1 MQKTGLDGDGMNQVI
16 KTQALLAMITGAFS
30 LISEIQAQESS
41 SQTQGQPGV
50 TIEEVIVTGSNIPT
64 SEEVGPNPV
73 DVYRRDDITRLGV
86 RTATDLVQALP
97 EAMGASVTENTVN
110 GGDGRAELNLRGILP
125 KETLVLQDGR
135 RLAPVGFAG
144 DTVDLNTIPIGLIDH
159 AELLKDG
166 ASAIYG
172 ADAVAGVFNVY
183 LIHKFRGMEIY
194 SSYGNTDLGFANDQ
208 AEERTYLLAGAGND
222 KIDILV
228 YAESYNRAAIFARDA
243 DISHDAD
250 YRSFG
255 GIDGRSSNFAGR
267 IGGFIYQPQL
277 NNGARTPTPHAFPNV
292 GSDPQY
298 VPQNAVPPEQRL
310 FNFADIS
317 AAIGQADREYLSGS
331 LEYKICDRYLE
342 MFSDFKYMRGFWE
355 GDLAPPPFA
364 PDPFTDASHPGGI
377 SIVGISVPIQNPF
390 NPFTVPDYTSAGGFD
405 PKIPESRLSAAPA
418 GTQFVTGVRYR
429 GLEAGVRADKVETN
443 NYVFT
448 AGVRGN
454 LGEFGDY
461 LSKWN
466 WESAFRYSEDER
478 TESFSGIVN
487 TTNLRA
493 ALLDPNPATA
503 FNPFG
508 INQNS
513 RAAIDR
519 VFSTTIHS
527 GTTSLTLQDLRVY
540 GDLFNLP
547 AAPVAFAIG
556 GEHRTE
562 RARDI
567 PDALTTAGETIGAQN
582 FGPTNG
588 SRDVWSVYWE
598 VLVPVTSPIWNV
610 PGLFSLELGYQ
621 ERYENFSDFGS
632 AERPKFSFRW
642 QPIDT
647 GLTFRGT
654 YSEAYHAPTLGDLFR
669 GASESAFTVRDPRSP
684 TTEPEVLTRFSG
696 NADLKPETAYEWTYG
711 AVTTPGRWWSALHGL
726 TLTADFYHIDIRGVT
741 LQLDPQFLVD
751 HEAQFPGQVIR
762 GASTG
767 PGDPFGP
774 IILLLL
780 PEQNLGRM
788 VEEGWDYSAVYS
800 FETNRL
806 GHGDWGIIT
815 ATLKGTYLDRAVLQA
830 VPNGPEQN
838 VVGKFGG
845 GFLGTNAGG
854 SFTHNRWFASLFYDG
869 PPGSV
874 FAGLDTG
881 FTVRFAGQ
889 YWDNSRF
896 TANQHDRK
904 VREWTTLDWILSYTF
919 NNSITSPLAGVPGYA
934 KSTGNIAK
942 TNEKKSVSISTAEY
956 RPGGWRSWLNKTTV
970 TLGINN
976 LADEQPPF
984 VAAAI
989 ENGYDESTANI
1000 RGRTWYVA
1008 LKKRF

>member
-1 MQKTGLDGDGMNQVI
+1 MI
-16 KTQALLAMITGAFS
+16 KIQTLFAILTGAFS
-30 LISEIQAQESS
+30 LLSEIRAQEPAPQS
-41 SQTQGQPGV
+41 QGQPGV

-64 SEEVGPNPV
+64 SEEVGPNTV

-86 RTATDLVQALP
+86 RTATDFIQKLP

-144 DTVDLNTIPIGLIDH
+144 DTVDLNTIPIGLIDR

-172 ADAVAGVFNVY
+172 ADAVAGVFNIY

-194 SSYGNTDLGFANDQ
+194 SSYGNTNLGFANDQ
-208 AEERTYLLAGAGND
+208 SEERTYLLAGAGNEN
-222 KIDILV
+222 IDMVI
-228 YAESYNRAAIFARDA
+228 YAETYNRAALFARDA
-243 DISHDAD
+243 DVSHDAD

-255 GIDGRSSNFAGR
+255 GIESRSANFAGR
-267 IGGFIYQPQL
+267 IGGFIYQPKL
-277 NNGARTPTPHAFPNV
+277 NNGAKSPTPHAFPNV
-292 GSDPQY
+292 ESDPQY
-298 VPQNAVPPEQRL
+298 IAQDTLPPEQRL
-310 FNFADIS
+310 FNFADIGG
-317 AAIGQADREYLSGS
+317 AMGAADRQYLAGS
-331 LEYKICDRYLE
+331 VDDKLCDRYLAF
-342 MFSDFKYMRGFWE
+342 FSDFKYMRGFWE
-355 GDLAPPPFA
+355 GDLAPSPFT
-364 PDPFTDASHPGGI
+364 PDPFTDAVHPGGI
-377 SIVGISVPIQNPF
+377 SAVGISVPLQNVF
-390 NPFTVPDYTSAGGFD
+390 NPFTVADYTSAGGFD
-405 PKIPESRLSAAPA
+405 PKIPASRFSAAPP

-429 GLEAGVRADKVETN
+429 GLEAGLRTDKIATS

-448 AGVRGN
+448 SGLKGN
-454 LGEFGDY
+454 LGEFGEY

-466 WESAFRYSEDER
+466 WEGAFRYSEDDRSEQ
-478 TESFSGIVN
+478 FSGVVN
-487 TTNLRA
+487 TASLRA

-513 RAAIDR
+513 RTAIDQ
-519 VFSTTIHS
+519 VFTTTIHT
-527 GTTSLTLQDLRVY
+527 GTTSLTLQDSRLY
-540 GDLFNLP
+540 GALFDLP

-562 RARDI
+562 SARDT
-567 PDALTTAGETIGAQN
+567 PNALTATGETIGANN
-582 FGPTNG
+582 FNPTHG
-588 SRDVWSVYWE
+588 GRDVWSIYWE
-598 VLVPVTSPIWNV
+598 VLVPLTSPVWNV

-642 QPIDT
+642 QPIDP

-669 GASESAFTVRDPRSP
+669 GESETAFTVRDVRSP
-684 TTEPEVLTRFSG
+684 VSEPEVLTRFSG
-696 NADLKPETAYEWTYG
+696 NPDLKPETAYEWTYG
-711 AVTTPGRWWSALHGL
+711 AVTTPGKWWSALHGL
-726 TLTADFYHIDIRGVT
+726 TLAADFYHIDIRGVT

-751 HEAQFPGQVIR
+751 HEKEFPTQVIR
-762 GASTG
+762 GPSTG

-774 IILLLL
+774 IVLLLL

-788 VEEGWDYSAVYS
+788 IEEGWDYSAVYS
-800 FETNRL
+800 LETKTL
-806 GHGDWGIIT
+806 GHGDWGILT
-815 ATLKGTYLDRAVLQA
+815 ATVKGTYLDRAVLQA
-830 VPNGPEQN
+830 VPNGPERN

-845 GFLGTNAGG
+845 GFLGNNAGG
-854 SFTHNRWFASLFYDG
+854 ALTHNRWFASVFYDG
-869 PPGSV
+869 PSGSA

-881 FTVRFAGQ
+881 FTVHFAGQ
-889 YWDNSRF
+889 YWDNVEF
-896 TANQHDRK
+896 TSDHRDRK
-904 VREWTTLDWILSYTF
+904 VREWTTADWIMSYTF
-919 NNSITSPLAGVPGYA
+919 NSVAASTISDVAGYA
-934 KSTGNIAK
+934 KNGGVGSTTKMPINR
-942 TNEKKSVSISTAEY
+942 AEY
-956 RPGGWRSWLNKTTV
+956 RPRGWRSWLNNTTV
-970 TLGINN
+970 TFGINN
-976 LADEQPPF
+976 LTDQQPPF